1 MRRCAL
7 SYDNLLLCLFVCCS
21 GSVHCSSCEL
31 SKMAHH
37 IIQRD
42 MLPLIIIKF
51 CLTSILYQ
59 VSSFNLTLILLIS
72 WDLTPLP
79 TTSESILFSPLRTGE
94 HNITSQA
101 TFSMSCTLFLLS
113 FIKTF
118 EKYDVVAECQSL
130 WTFPKSLTQVG
141 RSEEACPKHWTG
153 EKLNLHQ
160 GRSPQICTVAKMGCQ
175 NQIDLYRW
183 LLRLIWDDI

>member
-79 TTSESILFSPLRTGE
+79 TTSESILFSPLRTGND
-94 HNITSQA
+94 HNITIKQD
-101 TFSMSCTLFLLS
+101 FSCVTPYFFCPSSRLLRNMMPLLNS
-113 FIKTF
+113 
-118 EKYDVVAECQSL
+118 ECQSL
-130 WTFPKSLTQVG
+130 WTFLKSLTQVG

-153 EKLNLHQ
+153 EKLNLHH
-160 GRSPQICTVAKMGCQ
+160 IKKHINTYCIV
-175 NQIDLYRW
+175 D
-183 LLRLIWDDI
+183 

>member
-130 WTFPKSLTQVG
+130 WTFPKSLPHRLAGVRRLAPSTELVRNQT
-141 RSEEACPKHWTG
+141 RPSS
-153 EKLNLHQ
+153 HQ
-160 GRSPQICTVAKMGCQ
+160 ETHCIVDYQ
-175 NQIDLYRW
+175 NKAVW
-183 LLRLIWDDI
+183 KV